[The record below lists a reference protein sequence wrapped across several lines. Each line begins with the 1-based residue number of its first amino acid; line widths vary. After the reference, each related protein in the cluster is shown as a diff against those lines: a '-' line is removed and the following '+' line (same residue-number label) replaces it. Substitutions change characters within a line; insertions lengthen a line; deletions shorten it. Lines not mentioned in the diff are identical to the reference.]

1 MTPVAMPPRGQL
13 GGDVL
18 HAARPGHPLGV
29 PVGDIPIAGTD
40 LVIMDP
46 GDLRAMQAAVAMLD
60 REERNRRYYDDP
72 VAWVR
77 DVMGEHAW
85 SMQADIMRAVAA
97 EPLVAVQSCHG
108 SGKSHLASRVV
119 LWFLATRP
127 LGETFVVTTAPS
139 SAQVR
144 AILWRYIRQGHEKA
158 DLPGKVH
165 QTAEWKID
173 GELIAY
179 GRKPADYSQSA
190 FQGIHARHLLVVLDE
205 AGGIPKALWDAADS
219 LATGRDSHLLAIG
232 NPDDNSSHFAK
243 VCQTE
248 PGWRVFKISAYDT
261 PNLTGEIETVPEHLR
276 EVMRDVLVTK
286 AWVEDKVRRWGRHNP
301 LFIAKVLGEF
311 ADSEDGLIPLS
322 WVRAAHH
329 RWHAWN
335 DANEARKERGH
346 GPVEPHGR
354 RLYGVDVARYGT
366 DQTAIATR
374 QGHIVIK
381 IEKWPKLDTTQ
392 TTGLVQARVR
402 SHPQS
407 MPVVD
412 VNGVGAGVVDQL
424 RRAGIQVAAFNASKA
439 TKRRDSTGEW
449 KFPNLRSASWY
460 NLREL
465 LDPAMDAE
473 LALPEDD
480 DLTADLVTPKYE
492 PRAGGIL
499 VVESKDQIKE
509 RLGRSPDSGDAV
521 AMVCWADTPERE
533 SELDEAEANK
543 YAAVPV
549 GSPIA
554 AAGVPVTRL
563 NDGPPPRPRRPV
575 VVPDDIDMDDD
586 AGWL

>member
-1 MTPVAMPPRGQL
+1 VTTIE
-13 GGDVL
+13 
-18 HAARPGHPLGV
+18 RPGHPLGV
-29 PVGDIPIAGTD
+29 PTGDVDIGGG

-46 GDLRAMQAAVAMLD
+46 ADMRAMQAAVAMLE
-60 REERNRRYYDDP
+60 REERDRQYADDP

-77 DVMGEHAW
+77 DVLGEHAW
-85 SMQADIMRAVAA
+85 SMQAAIMRAVAT

-108 SGKSHLASRVV
+108 SGKSHLASRVI

-158 DLPGKVH
+158 GMPGKVH
-165 QTAEWKID
+165 QTAEYKID

-190 FQGIHARHLLVVLDE
+190 FQGIHARHLLIVLDE

-232 NPDDNSSHFAK
+232 NPDDNSSHFAQ

-261 PNLTGEIETVPEHLR
+261 PNLTGEIEDVPEHLR
-276 EVMRDVLVTK
+276 EEMRDVLVTK
-286 AWVEDKVRRWGRHNP
+286 AWVDDKVRRWGTHNP

-335 DANEARKERGH
+335 DANEERARRGL
-346 GPVEPHGR
+346 GPVEPPGR
-354 RLYGVDVARYGT
+354 RIISVDVARYGT

-374 QGHIVIK
+374 QGQVVMK
-381 IEKWPKLDTTQ
+381 LEKWPKLDTTQ
-392 TTGLVQARVR
+392 TTGLVQARLR
-402 SHPQS
+402 SHPQAHS
-407 MPVVD
+407 VVD

-424 RRAGIQVAAFNASKA
+424 RRAKQSVSAFNSSKG

-449 KFPNLRSASWY
+449 KFPNMRSAAWY

-465 LDPAMDAE
+465 LDPALDAQ

-499 VVESKDQIKE
+499 VVEDKDEIKK

-521 AMVCWADTPERE
+521 AMGCWSDTPERE
-533 SELDEAEANK
+533 SEFDEPAAHQ
-543 YAAVPV
+543 YAAGRPPPV
-549 GSPIA
+549 VEP
-554 AAGVPVTRL
+554 GVAVTSL

-575 VVPDDIDMDDD
+575 VVPDDVDMDDPD
-586 AGWL
+586 GWI

>member
-1 MTPVAMPPRGQL
+1 MTAVI
-13 GGDVL
+13 
-18 HAARPGHPLGV
+18 PGHPLGV
-29 PVGDIPIAGTD
+29 PVGDIPIGDTG
-40 LVIMDP
+40 LVLMDP
-46 GDLRAMQAAVAMLD
+46 ADLRAMQAAVAILE
-60 REERNRRYYDDP
+60 REERDRRYVDDP

-85 SMQADIMRAVAA
+85 SMQAQIMYAVAA
-97 EPLVAVQSCHG
+97 HPLVAVQSCHG

-158 DLPGKVH
+158 NLPGKVH
-165 QTAEWKID
+165 QTAEWKVD

-219 LATGRDSHLLAIG
+219 LATGADSHILAIG
-232 NPDDNSSHFAK
+232 NPDDNSSHFAL

-248 PGWRVFKISAYDT
+248 PGWTVFKISAYDT
-261 PNLTGEIETVPEHLR
+261 PNLTGEIENVPEHLR
-276 EVMRDVLVTK
+276 EELREVLVTRT
-286 AWVEDKVRRWGRHNP
+286 WVEDKRQRWGENNP
-301 LFIAKVLGEF
+301 LYIAKVLGEW
-311 ADSEDGLIPLS
+311 ADSDDGLIPLS
-322 WVRAAHH
+322 WIRAAHA

-335 DANEARKERGH
+335 DANEERRARGH
-346 GPVEPHGR
+346 GPVEPPGR
-354 RLYGVDVARYGT
+354 RIYGIDVARFGT

-374 QGHIVIK
+374 QGLVVMK

-392 TTGLVQARVR
+392 VTAQAQTRLN
-402 SHPQS
+402 SHPGS
-407 MPVVD
+407 HGVVD
-412 VNGVGAGVVDQL
+412 VVGIGAGVVDQL
-424 RRAGIQVAAFNASKA
+424 RRAGKSVSAFNGAKS

-449 KFPNLRSASWY
+449 KFPNLRSAAWW

-465 LDPAMDAE
+465 LDPAMDAQ

-480 DLTADLVTPKYE
+480 DLTADLVTPKWE
-492 PRAGGIL
+492 PRAGGLI
-499 VVESKDQIKE
+499 VVESKDQIAQ

-521 AMVCWADTPERE
+521 TMACWSDTPERE
-533 SELDEAEANK
+533 SELDEPAANT
-543 YAAVPV
+543 YAAKPPPV
-549 GSPIA
+549 VNPA
-554 AAGVPVTRL
+554 VPVTRL

-575 VVPDDIDMDDD
+575 VVPDDVDMDGDD
-586 AGWL
+586 GWL